1 MMQRSKFN
9 FENPAYIAEPER
21 DGNIKSDGDNVPA
34 ETKIRLSGD
43 AVAIARDNP
52 MYEPVEEV
60 LRKHAAVVHNPIFV
74 DDSAGE
80 NTNNEN
86 PRLWRRSHSDQ
97 LGFSKC

>member
-9 FENPAYIAEPER
+9 FENPAYVAEPER
-21 DGNIKSDGDNVPA
+21 DGDTRSDGDNVPA
-34 ETKIRLSGD
+34 ETEIRLSCN

-60 LRKHAAVVHNPIFV
+60 LRKHAAVVRNPIFV
-74 DDSAGE
+74 DDSATE
-80 NTNNEN
+80 NTNSTN